1 MGLRDTGDESNEA
14 VPLTT
19 FDRVTLFVFETLLSE
34 SEAFDDKFAVLDE
47 DSFCKTKSKAGM
59 NIYIYILDTDNL
71 VHTLISLTHCTAHIE
86 LVNEFLI

>member
-34 SEAFDDKFAVLDE
+34 SEAFDDKFVVLDE
-47 DSFCKTKSKAGM
+47 DSFCKTNNKAE
-59 NIYIYILDTDNL
+59 TK
-71 VHTLISLTHCTAHIE
+71 LIK
-86 LVNEFLI
+86 